1 MSKCFTRIPQR
12 ESYMMASCNKGKT
25 GKKQDC
31 VLSPFLFSVDFWQ
44 KKRLKDL
51 YFADNIAL
59 LPQRFLDMQK
69 KTDDT
74 ADNAKPMSKTK
85 HMRIN
90 CTSSEPVWLHGADME
105 EGDEFMYLGSKMTSN
120 GSCDEEVN
128 VGLVKLLV
136 CCRAHGE
143 VEE

>member
-74 ADNAKPMSKTK
+74 ADNAKLIGMETNVPKTK
-85 HMRIN
+85 HVRMI
-90 CTSSEPVWLHGADME
+90 CTSFEPIRLHGA
-105 EGDEFMYLGSKMTSN
+105 GI
-120 GSCDEEVN
+120 EEVDEIPYLAKKRGP
-128 VGLVKLLV
+128 VRDK
-136 CCRAHGE
+136 
-143 VEE
+143 EE